1 MDIATDLKAAV
12 MARIDNGAASAVWTP
27 ADFLDLHGRDAVDKT
42 LQRLVKA
49 GKVRRIDRGLY
60 DKPWFNHLTNQDN
73 SPDPRE
79 VIEAVARRDQIRVL
93 VDGMTAANDLGLTN
107 AVPAKIIVHT
117 DARLKAIKLGNL
129 SITFKQAAASKLYWA
144 GRPAMR
150 VVQALHW
157 LRDTI
162 AVSDDDEVWRRR
174 LAALLADPA
183 QGQRLRDDLADG
195 MSALPAWMQTLLRPM
210 VGAEASAL

>member
-1 MDIATDLKAAV
+1 M
-12 MARIDNGAASAVWTP
+12 N
-27 ADFLDLHGRDAVDKT
+27 
-42 LQRLVKA
+42 
-49 GKVRRIDRGLY
+49 
-60 DKPWFNHLTNQDN
+60 
-73 SPDPRE
+73 
-79 VIEAVARRDQIRVL
+79 
-93 VDGMTAANDLGLTN
+93 AANDLGLTN

-129 SITFKQAAASKLYWA
+129 SITFKQAPASKLYWA

-162 AVSDDDEVWRRR
+162 AVSDADDVWRRQ

-195 MSALPAWMQTLLRPM
+195 SQPCPPGCRCCFGPCWALRQ
-210 VGAEASAL
+210 ALYEPRL